1 VTYLRRADQGGRLDS
16 PHGGDALALLAT
28 LRLADKDC
36 GRALSLVENYLRR
49 FPNGSH
55 AASLNAAAQRCR

>member
-1 VTYLRRADQGGRLDS
+1 MERFRAAFPES

-28 LRLADKDC
+28 LRLDDKDC